1 MNLQRE
7 IIMSEQ
13 KVKCPLCF
21 RELMVQTEWAGMEVQ
36 CPLCQGTIRLPE
48 FQAPPAA
55 VAASVAAAPS
65 HQPLAEVN
73 CEGQTEEYEE
83 ELTQMQS
90 LAAIASSVAFIF
102 YLVGIILLFTISD
115 WGAGLI
121 IVGIILSFFGFI
133 FRKRV
138 KFVLEPGEQ
147 IILTCRLHDSDSDTY
162 FTRITDRRVVLCAVE
177 YPFLPVVLAGLIEIF
192 SKPKNIAYAWNI
204 EDIRSVEIQKSFM
217 SKNMVIRTS
226 TEELVCSYDAKFLEW
241 WESDEK
247 NNAQDFK
254 QNWISTLVI
263 ITCAILAAIF
273 AFAAFSSYMSTK
285 G

>member
-65 HQPLAEVN
+65 YQPLAEVN

-90 LAAIASSVAFIF
+90 LAAIASSVAIIL
-102 YLVGIILLFTISD
+102 YLVGLVLLFTISD

-177 YPFLPVVLAGLIEIF
+177 YPFLPVVLAGLLEIF

-204 EDIRSVEIQKSFM
+204 EDIQSVEIQKSFM
-217 SKNMVIRTS
+217 NKKMVIRTS
-226 TEELVCSYDAKFLEW
+226 AEELVCSYDAMFMKW
-241 WESDEK
+241 WKSDEK
-247 NNAQDFK
+247 YNAKAFRGS
-254 QNWISTLVI
+254 NATLVMTI
-263 ITCAILAAIF
+263 AAAIVIVIVIF
-273 AFAAFSSYMSTK
+273 ILSQQ

>member
-1 MNLQRE
+1 ML
-7 IIMSEQ
+7 EQ
-13 KVKCPLCF
+13 KIKCPLCF
-21 RELMVQTEWAGMEVQ
+21 RELMVQTEWSGMEVQ

-48 FQAPPAA
+48 FQDSP
-55 VAASVAAAPS
+55 AAPS
-65 HQPLAEVN
+65 YQPQAEVD
-73 CEGQTEEYEE
+73 CGDQTEYDAAPDGDEE
-83 ELTQMQS
+83 ETLIQS
-90 LAAIASSVAFIF
+90 LAAIASGVAFIF

-177 YPFLPVVLAGLIEIF
+177 YPFLPVVLAGLLEIF

-217 SKNMVIRTS
+217 SKNMVIKTTTYR
-226 TEELVCSYDAKFLEW
+226 LVCHYNKMFVKW

-247 NNAQDFK
+247 DNAQAFRGS
-254 QNWISTLVI
+254 NATLVMTI
-263 ITCAILAAIF
+263 AAAIIIGIVIF
-273 AFAAFSSYMSTK
+273 ILLRN
-285 G
+285 

>member
-1 MNLQRE
+1 
-7 IIMSEQ
+7 MSEQ

-65 HQPLAEVN
+65 YQPLAEVN

-90 LAAIASSVAFIF
+90 LAAIASSVAIIL
-102 YLVGIILLFTISD
+102 YLVGLVLLFTISD

-177 YPFLPVVLAGLIEIF
+177 YPFLPVVLAGLLEIF

-204 EDIRSVEIQKSFM
+204 EDIQSVEIQKSFM
-217 SKNMVIRTS
+217 NKKMVIRTS
-226 TEELVCSYDAKFLEW
+226 AEELVCSYDAMFMKW
-241 WESDEK
+241 WKSDEK
-247 NNAQDFK
+247 YNAKAFRGS
-254 QNWISTLVI
+254 NATLVMTI
-263 ITCAILAAIF
+263 AAAIVIVIVIF
-273 AFAAFSSYMSTK
+273 ILSQQ

>member
-1 MNLQRE
+1 LNLQRE

-65 HQPLAEVN
+65 YQPLAEVN

-90 LAAIASSVAFIF
+90 LAAIASSVAIIL
-102 YLVGIILLFTISD
+102 YLVGLVLLFTISD

-177 YPFLPVVLAGLIEIF
+177 YPFLPVVLAGLLEIF

-204 EDIRSVEIQKSFM
+204 EDIQSVEIQKSFM
-217 SKNMVIRTS
+217 NKKMVIRTS
-226 TEELVCSYDAKFLEW
+226 AEELVCSYDAMFMKW
-241 WESDEK
+241 WKSDEK
-247 NNAQDFK
+247 YNAKAFRGS
-254 QNWISTLVI
+254 NATLVMTI
-263 ITCAILAAIF
+263 AAAIVIVIVIF
-273 AFAAFSSYMSTK
+273 ILSQQ

>member
-1 MNLQRE
+1 MAEMQ
-7 IIMSEQ
+7 I
-13 KVKCPLCF
+13 KCPVCSGV
-21 RELMVQTEWAGMEVQ
+21 LMVQTEWSGMEVQ

-55 VAASVAAAPS
+55 PSYLPPAEMNCGDQTEYDAAPD
-65 HQPLAEVN
+65 
-73 CEGQTEEYEE
+73 GDEE
-83 ELTQMQS
+83 ETLIQS
-90 LAAIASSVAFIF
+90 LAAIASGVAFIL
-102 YLVGIILLFTISD
+102 YLVGLVLLFTISD
-115 WGAGLI
+115 WGVGVIA
-121 IVGIILSFFGFI
+121 VGIILSFFGFI

-147 IILTCRLHDSDSDTY
+147 IILTCRLHDTDSDTY

-247 NNAQDFK
+247 NNAQAFK
-254 QNWISTLVI
+254 QNWISKLVI
-263 ITCAILAAIF
+263 ITCAILAAAIF